1 MGNGAAPSCAHYAR
15 RTSRV
20 RLTLTPSCS
29 LTPTPLSAIRLA
41 PPPSAALQ
49 LQTHYDNSAGT
60 PGRVDSS
67 AVRVYYTDPRPVDI
81 GVMQAMPRA
90 QTI

>member
-1 MGNGAAPSCAHYAR
+1 
-15 RTSRV
+15 V
-20 RLTLTPSCS
+20 L
-29 LTPTPLSAIRLA
+29 PTPLSAIRLA

-81 GVMQAMPRA
+81 GVMQVMPRA